1 MQYSSNNYSHHAVHY
16 SPMTYFEFVFL
27 DICISQGIKNYVK
40 VEDRFGNS
48 QKDGRTAG
56 CVDSDEG

>member
-1 MQYSSNNYSHHAVHY
+1 
-16 SPMTYFEFVFL
+16 MTYFELVFL

-40 VEDRFGNS
+40 MEDRFGNS

-56 CVDSDEG
+56 CVDSDER